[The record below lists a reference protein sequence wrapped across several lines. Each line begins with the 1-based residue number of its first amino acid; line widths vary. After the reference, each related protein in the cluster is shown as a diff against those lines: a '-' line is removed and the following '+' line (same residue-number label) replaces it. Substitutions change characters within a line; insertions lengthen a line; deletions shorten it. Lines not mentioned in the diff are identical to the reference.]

1 MKLMLFLTFF
11 THGQTSQ
18 LICTVHQLTDFCMTQ
33 PSVTKGFN
41 LFLTLDPF
49 HKTENLLL
57 L

>member
-33 PSVTKGFN
+33 PSVAKGFN